1 MYVLYGVFT
10 HRGEY
15 NNNNGIPEY
24 RKKKILK
31 FVKKIEGDPIPLYSH
46 NVTGFYT
53 NPELQLLCTTF
64 SDHTVAVGRIAS
76 HRV

>member
-1 MYVLYGVFT
+1 MSVLYGVFT

-53 NPELQLLCTTF
+53 NPELQLLTF